1 MSKCP
6 YANALGRA
14 GEGVHATRVLG
25 MSLNDWLMTILVAGL
40 MAWLFKLD
48 FVYTLVALF
57 VLGEVLH
64 YIFGVKSAFLKGIGL
79 EPHCDT

>member
-14 GEGVHATRVLG
+14 GEGVHATRVLD

-40 MAWLFKLD
+40 MSWLFKLD

>member
-1 MSKCP
+1 
-6 YANALGRA
+6 
-14 GEGVHATRVLG
+14 